1 MTDLPTLSNDSWWA
15 GFKVYVWFSANWN
28 KKVALQM
35 LTVLNSQAH
44 KKWLFWCTS
53 NGWTSRHDYWQF
65 ITVITVFVGI
75 IVICSPIYN
84 KNTLAMDHFWCT
96 YDDWILSLVTG
107 QVWTVT
113 KIDKG
118 ILLFVKNDNLRNT
131 WCWMHL
137 PFPTPNN
144 KVTWKMDHFSCTSNE
159 LLLCLFKIIFE
170 K

>member
-1 MTDLPTLSNDSWWA
+1 VIFCQLEQESSPANADCSQQPSTREMIILMHFQWLNFTSW
-15 GFKVYVWFSANWN
+15 
-28 KKVALQM
+28 L
-35 LTVLNSQAH
+35 LTVYNSYNSFCRHYCHLQ
-44 KKWLFWCTS
+44 KKWPQ
-53 NGWTSRHDYWQF
+53 NIYWAELALLD
-65 ITVITVFVGI
+65 
-75 IVICSPIYN
+75 N
-84 KNTLAMDHFWCT
+84 KNTLEMDHFWCT
-96 YDDWILSLVTG
+96 YDDWTLSLVTG

-144 KVTWKMDHFSCTSNE
+144 KVTWKMDHFSCTFDE

-170 K
+170 E